1 MKKIL
6 GSLIIAVLMIANH
19 AGADGSEVASLSLEK
34 IMADPDWLGNAPE
47 DPWFSPDGSMVFFK
61 QKRQG
66 EATRDWFVVDAWGGE
81 PQLIPAQEYSEVPGS
96 GQVWN
101 RNRDAL
107 AWIFDGDVY
116 VHSMTGA
123 STRQL
128 TRSAAS
134 ESNPLFLTDGRSL
147 AYQQDASWFVFD
159 FTSGETRQLTQV
171 LAEDDPADEKPEGY
185 LQEQQLRLFDTLRRD
200 REERLD
206 QRAEERA
213 ARAADSR
220 RMPTPVYI
228 GADREIVFSRLSP
241 DGERMLVVT
250 GAKKPS
256 RGQQDKMPR
265 FVAESGYV
273 DIEDVRSLVGTGE
286 PADHHFMIVELAS
299 RATHALDLSVLP
311 GIKDDPLAWLKTDD
325 KDKSRKKED
334 KDAEPRPVRVMD
346 LSWSEDGSALALQVE
361 SSDNKDRWL
370 ATVDFGKYELIPR
383 HRLTDE
389 AWINWDYNEFGFVP
403 GSNDTLWLMSE
414 ETGFA
419 HLYTVAARR
428 GKARALTRG
437 KWVAKDPLPS
447 PDGKYIYFS
456 ANRTHPGEYE
466 IYRVPAAGGEVEQI
480 TALSGLNEFQLS
492 PDGDKLL
499 ITHSEHLRHPDLWV
513 QSTSTEPGTKAV
525 RLTDTMSAAYKAID
539 WVEPEVVPVP
549 SSHVKEPIYSKLY
562 VPRDFDPSKT
572 YPAVMFVHGAGY
584 TQNSDFGWP
593 YYFREQMFHTLL
605 TREGYI
611 VLDMDFRASQ
621 GYGRD
626 WRTAIYRQMG
636 HPEVED
642 LEDGVKWLA
651 ENYSVDPA
659 RVGVYGGSYGGFLTF
674 MAMFRRPQLFAAG
687 ASLRPVTDWA
697 HYNHGYTSNILNTPE
712 IDPEAYAKSSPIEFA
727 EGLEN
732 PLLICHGM
740 LDDNVFFKD
749 TVRLVQ
755 RLIELKKENFE
766 TAIYPMDP
774 HSFVN
779 PEAWLDE
786 YRRIHK
792 LFNAN
797 LK

>member
-1 MKKIL
+1 ML
-6 GSLIIAVLMIANH
+6 LITSYAA
-19 AGADGSEVASLSLEK
+19 ADGSEVTSLSLEK
-34 IMADPDWLGNAPE
+34 IMADPDWMGNAPE
-47 DPWFSPDGSMVFFK
+47 DSWFSPDGSMVFYK
-61 QKRQG
+61 QKREG
-66 EATRDWFVVDAWGGE
+66 SSARDWFVIDAAGGE
-81 PQLIPAQEYSEVPGS
+81 AELIPAQEYSEVPGS

-101 RNRDAL
+101 RGRDAL

-128 TRSAAS
+128 TRTATA
-134 ESNPLFLTDGRSL
+134 ERTPVFLTDGRSL
-147 AYQQDASWFVFD
+147 AYQADNGWFVFD

-171 LAEDDPADEKPEGY
+171 LAEDDPADKAPEGY
-185 LQEQQLRLFDTLRRD
+185 LPEQQLRLFDTLRRD
-200 REERLD
+200 RQERLD

-213 ARAADSR
+213 ARAADPR

-228 GADREIVFSRLSP
+228 GAEKEVAFSSLSP
-241 DGERMLVVT
+241 NGRHLLVVT
-250 GAKKPS
+250 SAKSRS
-256 RGQQDKMPR
+256 RGQQDKMPV

-286 PADHHFMIVELAS
+286 PADHELMIVDLTS
-299 RATHALDLSVLP
+299 RATHALDISVLP
-311 GIKDDPLAWLKTDD
+311 GIKDDPLSWL
-325 KDKSRKKED
+325 RKKD
-334 KDAEPRPVRVMD
+334 NDKAGKKAGKDAEPRPVQTMGVN
-346 LSWSEDGSALALQVE
+346 WSEDGSALALQVQ
-361 SSDNKDRWL
+361 SADNKDRWI
-370 ATVDFGKYELIPR
+370 ASVDFDKHALIPR

-403 GSNDTLWLMSE
+403 GRSDLLWLMSE
-414 ETGFA
+414 ESGYA
-419 HLYTVAARR
+419 HLYTVGAQR
-428 GKARALTRG
+428 GKTRALTSG
-437 KWVAKDPLPS
+437 KWVAKNPVPS
-447 PDGKYIYFS
+447 PDGAYLYFS

-466 IYRVPAAGGEVEQI
+466 IYRVPTGSGEVEQL
-480 TALSGLNEFQLS
+480 TALSGLNTFQLS
-492 PDGDKLL
+492 PAADKLL

-513 QSTSTEPGTKAV
+513 QSTAQPGEQPI
-525 RLTDTMSAAYKAID
+525 RLTDTMSEAYKAID
-539 WVEPEVVPVP
+539 WVEPEVLPVP
-549 SSHVKEPIYSKLY
+549 SSHVREPIYSKLY
-562 VPRDFDPSKT
+562 VPRDFDPGKT

-642 LEDGVKWLA
+642 LEDGVKWLV
-651 ENYSVDPA
+651 ENYNVDPG

-712 IDPEAYAKSSPIEFA
+712 VDPEAYAKSSPIEFA
-727 EGLEN
+727 AGLEN

-786 YRRIHK
+786 YRRIYK
-792 LFNAN
+792 LFETN

>member
-1 MKKIL
+1 MKEMLASIVIATVMI
-6 GSLIIAVLMIANH
+6 GSHAAADSSAVTTLT
-19 AGADGSEVASLSLEK
+19 LEQ

-47 DPWFSPDGSMVFFK
+47 DPWFSPDGSMVFYA

-66 EATRDWFVVDAWGGE
+66 QSTRDWFMVDARGGSPE
-81 PQLIPAQEYSEVPGS
+81 LIPPVEHSEVPGS

-101 RNRDAL
+101 AARDAL

-116 VHSMTGA
+116 VHSITGA

-128 TRSAAS
+128 TRTAAT
-134 ESNPLFLTDGRSL
+134 ESTPVFLNDARSL
-147 AYQQDASWFVFD
+147 AYQESNNWFVFD
-159 FTSGETRQLTQV
+159 FGSGETRQLTQV
-171 LAEDDPADEKPEGY
+171 LAEDDPADKQPDGY
-185 LQEQQLRLFDTLRRD
+185 LQKQQLRLFDTLRRD
-200 REERLD
+200 RQERLD
-206 QRAEERA
+206 EQAEDRATRA
-213 ARAADSR
+213 NDPR

-228 GADREIVFSRLSP
+228 GKDKTIVHSVLAP
-241 DGERMLVVT
+241 DGNRLLLVT
-250 GAKKPS
+250 AEKEHK

-265 FVAESGYV
+265 FVADSGYV

-286 PADHHFMIVELAS
+286 RTDHQFMIVDLAG
-299 RATHALDLSVLP
+299 REAHDIDLATLP
-311 GIKDDPLAWLKTDD
+311 GITDDPLAWLKN
-325 KDKSRKKED
+325 KDKKSKNKKE
-334 KDAEPRPVRVMD
+334 AEPRPVITMGM
-346 LSWSEDGSALALQVE
+346 SWSDDGSALALQVE
-361 SSDNKDRWL
+361 SADNKDRWL
-370 ATVDFGKYELIPR
+370 VTVNFENYELVPR

-389 AWINWDYNEFGFVP
+389 AWINWDYNEFGWVP
-403 GSNDTLWLMSE
+403 GRNDRLWLASE
-414 ETGFA
+414 ESGFA
-419 HLYTVAARR
+419 HLYTVGAVR
-428 GKARALTRG
+428 GKAKALTSG
-437 KWVAKDPLPS
+437 KWVAKDAVPS
-447 PDGKYIYFS
+447 PDGAYLYFS
-456 ANRTHPGEYE
+456 GNRTHPGEYE
-466 IYRVPAAGGEVEQI
+466 IYRVPMAGGEVEQL
-480 TALSGLNEFQLS
+480 TTLSGLNTFQLS
-492 PDGDKLL
+492 PEGDRLL
-499 ITHSEHLRHPDLWV
+499 IVHSEHLRHPDLWV
-513 QSTSTEPGTKAV
+513 QATSAGAQAT
-525 RLTDTMSAAYKAID
+525 RLTDTMSHEYKSID
-539 WVEPEVVPVP
+539 WVEPKVVPVP

-562 VPRDFDPSKT
+562 VPRDFDASKT

-605 TREGYI
+605 TRAGYI

-642 LEDGVKWLA
+642 LEDGVQWLA
-651 ENYSVDPA
+651 ENYSVDPT

-674 MAMFRRPQLFAAG
+674 MVMFRRPQLFAAG

-712 IDPEAYAKSSPIEFA
+712 VDPDAYAKSSPIEFA

-786 YRRIHK
+786 YRRIYK
-792 LFNAN
+792 LFETH